1 MISQFIFNKFTVF
14 KKINKKLILF
24 KSNIDFLQ
32 LISINKFH
40 SKKKILQIFKKNN
53 QSFSIFNEEKNAIFL
68 KKEKTFKKFLVNYFS
83 WFEKKFYWLIID
95 EKYVIK
101 HSDSDDLKAAKLLK
115 LSFLWIMTAIFLL
128 NKIWNFYDYAYLM
141 YNVDWNLNLLS
152 EFLTLLMLKKFKNAK
167 HYYEI
172 LELFNSVN
180 IRWLV
185 INNHINASIMMIA
198 IFILFWN
205 CMIRRIQNI
214 IINEKKID
222 KLMSKKHFNTVI
234 FIFNKIKQ
242 FEYCC
247 FHQKHT
253 ATFLKQSNFTK
264 HDDTEND
271 MNAHRM
277 KIFF

>member
-1 MISQFIFNKFTVF
+1 MEKNYKVRNNYVFYIFWIVAN
-14 KKINKKLILF
+14 LA
-24 KSNIDFLQ
+24 KSN
-32 LISINKFH
+32 
-40 SKKKILQIFKKNN
+40 
-53 QSFSIFNEEKNAIFL
+53 IFNEEKNAIFF

-101 HSDSDDLKAAKLLK
+101 HSDSDVLKAAKLLK
-115 LSFLWIMTAIFLL
+115 LSFLWIITAIFLL

-185 INNHINASIMMIA
+185 INNHMNASITVIA
-198 IFILFWN
+198 ILILLWN
-205 CMIRRIQNI
+205 CMIRRIWNI
-214 IINEKKID
+214 IINKK
-222 KLMSKKHFNTVI
+222 KLTNSCQKNISTQSSLFL
-234 FIFNKIKQ
+234 IK
-242 FEYCC
+242 
-247 FHQKHT
+247 
-253 ATFLKQSNFTK
+253 
-264 HDDTEND
+264 
-271 MNAHRM
+271 
-277 KIFF
+277 